1 MRTSLASFLA
11 ALLVC
16 GVLPASLTVSAQTGR
31 PPNLQPVPEPPP
43 PPKGFELDP
52 LLEPQVSIVIRPSGE
67 RVEEYRIGGKLY
79 MMKVTPPGSNTP
91 FYLIDQRGD
100 GKFARQESHDSG
112 LRPPMWV
119 IHSF

>member
-1 MRTSLASFLA
+1 MRALIAVLLLCIAVPFSLPLGRASHA
-11 ALLVC
+11 
-16 GVLPASLTVSAQTGR
+16 PAQSTTGAGTATTA
-31 PPNLQPVPEPPP
+31 E
-43 PPKGFELDP
+43 GFELDP
-52 LLEPQVSIVIRPSGE
+52 LLEPQVTVVIKPGGE
-67 RVEEYRIGGKLY
+67 RVEEYRVGGKLY